1 MVEHLTQRFD
11 ALAPDYDR
19 ATRLLEGLLLR
30 RLRRRLLR
38 GVKGKVL
45 EVGVGTGRNLPH
57 YADGVQLWGV
67 DVSEPMLQR
76 AQQRADRLGRTVYL
90 NVMDAAALAFP
101 NGAFDVVVSALTLC
115 SMEDPHKTLFELRR
129 VCRPDGALLFLEHG
143 RGRIGW
149 LNRWLDRI
157 EARHWREFGCH
168 PNRDMERLIRDSGLA
183 LERVDSHLWG
193 MVKLFWVKPQQRA

>member
-1 MVEHLTQRFD
+1 MVEHVTQRFD

-30 RLRRRLLR
+30 RLRRRLL
-38 GVKGKVL
+38 KGATGRVL

-67 DVSEPMLQR
+67 DVSEQMLQR
-76 AQQRADRLGRTVYL
+76 AQQRADRLGRAVYL
-90 NVMDAAALAFP
+90 NVMDAGALAFP
-101 NGAFDVVVSALTLC
+101 AGAFDVVVSALTLC
-115 SMEDPHKTLFELRR
+115 SMEDPRKTLCELHR
-129 VCRPDGALLFLEHG
+129 VCKPDGALLFLEHG

-157 EARHWREFGCH
+157 EARHWQEFGCH

-193 MVKLFWVKPQQRA
+193 MVKLFWAKRR